1 MKRKWIIGGA
11 IVVVAAI
18 WLMSSFNES
27 LTAYVSFDEAK
38 QKDRRVQ
45 VIGSIIR
52 DGVRYDTD
60 SLQLVFDVEND
71 DGQIMTVVYSG
82 TMPGNFDQA
91 TKIVCKGKYTDGR
104 FVADELL
111 LKCPS
116 RYQGES

>member
-1 MKRKWIIGGA
+1 LKRKWIIGGA
-11 IVVVAAI
+11 IIVVAAI
-18 WLMSSFNES
+18 WLVSSFSES

-38 QKDRRVQ
+38 QRDRRVQ

-52 DGVRYDTD
+52 NDVRYDTD
-60 SLQLVFDVEND
+60 SLQLVFDVKDD
-71 DGQIMTVVYSG
+71 DGETMTVVYSG

-91 TKIVCKGKYTDGR
+91 TKVVCKGKYTDGR

-116 RYQGES
+116 KYQGES